1 MRHVR
6 FLRYIDVVARSG
18 SIRSA
23 AEKLNLTASA
33 LNRRIQDFEEELGT
47 PIFERLPRGVRLNAA
62 GELMIRHFRAQL
74 AELSRVRSQVED
86 LSGFRRG
93 TISIACSQALAY
105 DLMPSMVAA
114 YRREFPLVNFSIRVL
129 DHRDALRALTEFEVD
144 LALVFRP
151 PPLPEF
157 QILGSAEQR
166 VRAIM
171 QASHPLANRAMLRL
185 RDCADFPLALPDRSY
200 SGRQLLDEAT
210 ARASFRFEPAVE
222 SNSFEFLR
230 NFVRT
235 EWAVTFQIEIGAPPE
250 DRERY
255 GLVAKPI
262 DPRDIQP
269 ARLAIGQ
276 LRGRALP
283 VAAAKFA
290 DQLGSRLITVR
301 VPATSP
307 P

>member
-171 QASHPLANRAMLRL
+171 QASHPL
-185 RDCADFPLALPDRSY
+185 
-200 SGRQLLDEAT
+200 
-210 ARASFRFEPAVE
+210 
-222 SNSFEFLR
+222 
-230 NFVRT
+230 
-235 EWAVTFQIEIGAPPE
+235 
-250 DRERY
+250 
-255 GLVAKPI
+255 
-262 DPRDIQP
+262 
-269 ARLAIGQ
+269 
-276 LRGRALP
+276 
-283 VAAAKFA
+283 
-290 DQLGSRLITVR
+290 
-301 VPATSP
+301 
-307 P
+307 